1 VRLGWSSVRDAAC
14 TLLQPN
20 STFSCHNDT
29 PSNKHQISSYKFRLN
44 CHHQGSK
51 MYILFVGVL
60 KRLQCRDQNNMKVKN
75 AQPVRIIPHHK
86 NTKQYRI
93 VVSFLMM
100 ALKPKHIGANYD

>member
-1 VRLGWSSVRDAAC
+1 
-14 TLLQPN
+14 
-20 STFSCHNDT
+20 
-29 PSNKHQISSYKFRLN
+29 
-44 CHHQGSK
+44 
-51 MYILFVGVL
+51 
-60 KRLQCRDQNNMKVKN
+60 MKVKN